1 MYRKSQSE
9 IVLATENKP
18 QVGSFWCRWFGHKV
32 NAASESYSSRITD
45 LNNFFQNYQ
54 LLVFDTPDWT
64 QLFLLTTHC
73 CRCTEKVF
81 ICSRGV
87 GYCGRV
93 QVYNGKNDGLRI
105 QNWFTTVAETKK
117 SVKLVNSYKESF
129 VSNDYYTLISSYED
143 YRKLL
148 FEGKFK
154 TKTSWFSNWESIHFK
169 NGQKMLFNTK
179 TFEAKLLT

>member
-18 QVGSFWCRWFGHKV
+18 QVGSFWCKWFGHKV

-105 QNWFTTVAETKK
+105 QNWFTKMTDKYPGYEDAY
-117 SVKLVNSYKESF
+117 NESG
-129 VSNDYYTLISSYED
+129 VLNQYYTPISSYED
-143 YRKLL
+143 YQKLL
-148 FEGKFK
+148 FEGKLK

-169 NGQKMLFNTK
+169 SGQKMLFNTK